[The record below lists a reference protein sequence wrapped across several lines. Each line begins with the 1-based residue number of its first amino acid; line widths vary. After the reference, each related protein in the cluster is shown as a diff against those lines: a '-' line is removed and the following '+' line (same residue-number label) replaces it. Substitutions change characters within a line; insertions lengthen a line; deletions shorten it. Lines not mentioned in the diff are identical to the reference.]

1 MIDGIRNR
9 PLYFYQKDI
18 IGNRRKGGQK
28 KGDTVDGCEILH
40 HQEDGW
46 NPTNSGLK
54 NLSTGSGFLPSAVWI
69 KHDPPLLLL
78 AIFSCWIP
86 YTDSWNSP
94 AEWLHQ
100 PLSHSVTLLL
110 TEWLSG
116 WSSHSTRVAEWLRWK
131 FRQRVLKLKLKTLMQ
146 LHTITYFL
154 RVIPTLT
161 HYSDIFWH
169 SFWHTIW
176 KCILSDIL
184 SGIYSDI
191 LSGSGILSGI
201 YSDILSGIYADI
213 LSGIVSGI

>member
-1 MIDGIRNR
+1 MIDGITNR

-28 KGDTVDGCEILH
+28 KRWYGGWLRNPAPPK
-40 HQEDGW
+40 DGW
-46 NPTNSGLK
+46 NLINSGIK
-54 NLSTGSGFLPSAVWI
+54 HLSTGSGFLPSAVWI

-78 AIFSCWIP
+78 AILSCWIP

-94 AEWLHQ
+94 EEWLHQ

-110 TEWLSG
+110 REWLSG

-131 FRQRVLKLKLKTLMQ
+131 FHQRVLKLKLKTLIQ

-169 SFWHTIW
+169 SFWHIIW

-184 SGIYSDI
+184 SGNPRLPEEKI
-191 LSGSGILSGI
+191 
-201 YSDILSGIYADI
+201 
-213 LSGIVSGI
+213 